1 MYAIEFK
8 TKIQNGI
15 IKIPKKYRINLKEN
29 VKVIVLAEEKKK
41 KTYDIIEHL
50 LNSPLNIPVFKPMSR
65 DEIYDRT

>member
-41 KTYDIIEHL
+41 KTYDLIENL
-50 LNSPLNIPVFKPMSR
+50 LNSPLNIPAFKPMSR